1 MLRLSLH
8 FHFIYM
14 HTSYIFAL
22 LLIVSGTVFA
32 GGNPVSFEKVKSVS
46 KEELQELWKK
56 NRISQSVTPV
66 RYGVDI
72 YEVIYETNRPGGAAE
87 TASGVL
93 FIPTGMQENAD
104 MLSYNHGTQ
113 IVKKRNIRIGGEMAI
128 CMAFATDGYAVS
140 FPDYIGLGKGN
151 GRHLYQHA
159 ESEAQASVDLLRAL
173 RKIAP
178 EIGVK
183 LSDRLFLTGYSQG
196 GHASMSTHKF
206 IQENCTGEFIVTASS
221 PMSGAYDMTGVQGEV
236 MYKPYSHPGY
246 LPYIIFSYNEVYNL
260 YNEPSEILRQPY
272 DTLLPRLF
280 NGEKGFSEINQLMPE
295 VPKDI
300 FHDSIVKRFETDSEF
315 PFRKALEMNNVY
327 DWKPEAPIQL
337 CYCKADEQ
345 VSYKNSL
352 KAGESMKKRGS
363 RVFMTH
369 VGPKFS
375 HRDCALFASMYT
387 KFFFDSFRTG
397 HPKGN
402 RGNVYKRFLVGIAKG
417 VYKKKKK
424 S

>member
-1 MLRLSLH
+1 MHPL
-8 FHFIYM
+8 FILV
-14 HTSYIFAL
+14 AL
-22 LLIVSGTVFA
+22 LFISTSVFA
-32 GGNPVSFEKVKSVS
+32 GGNPVHFEKVKSVS
-46 KEELQELWKK
+46 KVELKELWKK
-56 NRISQSVTPV
+56 NRISQSLIPV
-66 RYGVDI
+66 RFGVDM
-72 YEVIYETNRPGGAAE
+72 YEVIYETSRPGGQPE
-87 TASGVL
+87 TASGIL
-93 FIPTGMQENAD
+93 FIPSGMEGNAD

-128 CMAFATDGYAVS
+128 CLAFAADGYAVS
-140 FPDYIGLGKGN
+140 FPDYLGLGKGN

-159 ESEAQASVDLLRAL
+159 ESEAQASVDLLRAMRNL
-173 RKIAP
+173 AP
-178 EIGVK
+178 ELGIK
-183 LSDRLFLTGYSQG
+183 LSDKLFLTGYSQG

-206 IQENCTGEFIVTASS
+206 IQENCSGEFKVTASS

-260 YNEPSEILRQPY
+260 YKEPSEILKHPY
-272 DTLLPRLF
+272 DTLLPGLF

-300 FHDSIVKRFETDSEF
+300 FLDTVVKRFETDPQY

-327 DWKPEAPIQL
+327 DWKSEAPVQL

-345 VSYKNSL
+345 VSYKNAL
-352 KAGESMKKRGS
+352 KAGEYMKKRGS
-363 RVFMTH
+363 RVLLTH

-387 KFFFDSFRTG
+387 KFFFDSFRKG
-397 HPKGN
+397 NPNGN
-402 RGNVYKRFLVGIAKG
+402 RGNLYKRFLVSLAKTF
-417 VYKKKKK
+417 YKKKKK